1 MPGYLAMSLYLV
13 LVAAA
18 GLFIC
23 FFVSEKI
30 WRKKQQTFAKIADS
44 VIQPEISVSEN
55 AVAQIKTPLNRL
67 PSKNSL
73 PENNDIH
80 VWRHERIYSFYQKNI
95 APFEKILGTSGYL
108 KPVTML
114 LSLLDAHGDCP
125 SVIQANQ
132 DHEYQAIQ
140 NVYDLLAKISL
151 LDHSLNVAEQMIAD
165 VARSKT
171 RDPEMIMGKILVA
184 ALGHDIG
191 KIPDLMN
198 GETCRKGDHPYISYL
213 VLKNA
218 IFTETSPQHEDILS
232 AVKSHH
238 FQIREGFTHDLRK
251 ADQAAREME
260 AEQLS
265 LRGEPASPLI
275 QILHEQAVL
284 EPESQQ
290 QMKKNIKEKGESPE
304 TIDLSWL
311 DLDEFLAFIEPEINR
326 VENNTYFRA
335 FSMNNG
341 LVYIMLSLV
350 SEAVIQ
356 LAKRHNHAEVLVNAD
371 TTEKKR
377 SIEFTVKTLLADKGL
392 IPSFI
397 GKGFSGAR
405 FGLMDTNGKKKMVGI
420 YMPVEARAFK
430 TSLAEMKK
438 KKNKAS
444 VINEIIEV
452 RPLVGQKK

>member
-1 MPGYLAMSLYLV
+1 MPGYLEMSV
-13 LVAAA
+13 CFSAAFA
-18 GLFIC
+18 VVIVIAFW
-23 FFVSEKI
+23 VTEKR
-30 WRKKQQTFAKIADS
+30 WRKKRQTFAKITDS
-44 VIQPEISVSEN
+44 MVHDQAVGAETTVEPVSELLKPQPITN
-55 AVAQIKTPLNRL
+55 PASWKHKR
-67 PSKNSL
+67 
-73 PENNDIH
+73 IH
-80 VWRHERIYSFYQKNI
+80 AFYQKHV

-108 KPVTML
+108 KPVTNL
-114 LSLLDAHGDCP
+114 LSLLDAYGDCP
-125 SVIQANQ
+125 SVVKLNQ
-132 DHEYQAIQ
+132 DHEYQEIQ
-140 NVYDLLAKISL
+140 NVYDLLSKITL
-151 LDHSLNVAEQMIAD
+151 LDHSLNVAEQMISD
-165 VARSKT
+165 VVRSKT
-171 RDPEMIMGKILVA
+171 KDPEMIMGKIIVA

-198 GETCRKGDHPYISYL
+198 GDTCRKGDHPYISYL

-238 FQIREGFTHDLRK
+238 FQVREGFTHDLRK

-265 LRGEPASPLI
+265 LRGESASPLI
-275 QILHEQAVL
+275 QILHEQTTL
-284 EPESQQ
+284 ESANQQ
-290 QMKKNIKEKGESPE
+290 QVKNPKEKGESPE
-304 TIDLSWL
+304 VMDLSWL

-326 VENNTYFRA
+326 IENKTYFRA

-405 FGLMDTNGKKKMVGI
+405 FGLMDANGKKKMVGI

-430 TSLAEMKK
+430 TSLADMEN
-438 KKNKAS
+438 KKNKDS
-444 VINEIIEV
+444 IIKDIIEV

>member
-1 MPGYLAMSLYLV
+1 MDR
-13 LVAAA
+13 
-18 GLFIC
+18 
-23 FFVSEKI
+23 VS
-30 WRKKQQTFAKIADS
+30 
-44 VIQPEISVSEN
+44 
-55 AVAQIKTPLNRL
+55 
-67 PSKNSL
+67 
-73 PENNDIH
+73 
-80 VWRHERIYSFYQKNI
+80 WRHSRIDAFYQKHV

-108 KPVTML
+108 KSISTL
-114 LSLLDAHGDCP
+114 LAILDAHGDCP
-125 SVIQANQ
+125 SVVQIQQ
-132 DHEYQAIQ
+132 DHEYQALQ
-140 NVYDLLAKISL
+140 NVYDLLSRITL

-191 KIPDLMN
+191 KIPDLME
-198 GETCRKGDHPYISYL
+198 GENYRKGDHPYISYL

-251 ADQAAREME
+251 ADQAARERE

-265 LRGEPASPLI
+265 LRGESATPLI
-275 QILHEQAVL
+275 QVLQEQAVL
-284 EPESQQ
+284 EAKPQEINHTL
-290 QMKKNIKEKGESPE
+290 KDKGTAPE

-311 DLDEFLAFIEPEINR
+311 DLDEFLTLIEPEINR
-326 VENNTYFRA
+326 VENNTYFKA

-341 LVYIMLSLV
+341 LVYLMLNLV
-350 SEAVIQ
+350 SETVLL
-356 LAKRHNHAEVLVNAD
+356 LAKRHNHLEVLVNAD

-377 SIEFTVKTLLADKGL
+377 SLEFTVKTLLADKGY

-405 FGLMDTNGKKKMVGI
+405 FGLIDASGRKKLVGV
-420 YMPVEARAFK
+420 YMPVEARAFQ
-430 TSLAEMKK
+430 TSLADLEER
-438 KKNKAS
+438 KNKNN
-444 VINEIIEV
+444 IIKEIIEV

>member
-1 MPGYLAMSLYLV
+1 
-13 LVAAA
+13 
-18 GLFIC
+18 
-23 FFVSEKI
+23 
-30 WRKKQQTFAKIADS
+30 
-44 VIQPEISVSEN
+44 
-55 AVAQIKTPLNRL
+55 
-67 PSKNSL
+67 
-73 PENNDIH
+73 
-80 VWRHERIYSFYQKNI
+80 
-95 APFEKILGTSGYL
+95 
-108 KPVTML
+108 
-114 LSLLDAHGDCP
+114 
-125 SVIQANQ
+125 
-132 DHEYQAIQ
+132 
-140 NVYDLLAKISL
+140 
-151 LDHSLNVAEQMIAD
+151 
-165 VARSKT
+165 
-171 RDPEMIMGKILVA
+171 
-184 ALGHDIG
+184 
-191 KIPDLMN
+191 MN

-265 LRGEPASPLI
+265 LRGESASPLI
-275 QILHEQAVL
+275 QILHEQTASEARSQ
-284 EPESQQ
+284 EPG
-290 QMKKNIKEKGESPE
+290 NILKDKGTSPE

-405 FGLMDTNGKKKMVGI
+405 FGLMDANGKKKMVGI
-420 YMPVEARAFK
+420 YMQVEARAFK
-430 TSLAEMKK
+430 TSLAELEN

>member
-1 MPGYLAMSLYLV
+1 MPGYLAMSLYLA

-30 WRKKQQTFAKIADS
+30 WRKKRQTFAKIADS
-44 VIQPEISVSEN
+44 VIQLEVSTAETAPTAAPISLKPVSSN
-55 AVAQIKTPLNRL
+55 HHT
-67 PSKNSL
+67 S
-73 PENNDIH
+73 
-80 VWRHERIYSFYQKNI
+80 WRHERIHAFYEKHI
-95 APFEKILGTSGYL
+95 KPFEKILGNSGYL

-275 QILHEQAVL
+275 QILHEQTVSEVRSQ
-284 EPESQQ
+284 EPG
-290 QMKKNIKEKGESPE
+290 NILKDKGTSPE

-405 FGLMDTNGKKKMVGI
+405 FGLMDANGKKKMVGI
-420 YMPVEARAFK
+420 YMQVEARAFK
-430 TSLAEMKK
+430 TSLAELEN

>member
-1 MPGYLAMSLYLV
+1 MPAYYEISLYLA

-18 GLFIC
+18 VILIC
-23 FFVSEKI
+23 FWTSERR
-30 WRKKQQTFAKIADS
+30 WRKKQETFAKIADS
-44 VIQPEISVSEN
+44 VIQPEISVADN

-67 PSKNSL
+67 PSNNL
-73 PENNDIH
+73 MPEQNDIH
-80 VWRHERIYSFYQKNI
+80 VWRHERIYSFYQKHI

-114 LSLLDAHGDCP
+114 LSLLDTHGDCP

-265 LRGEPASPLI
+265 LRGESASPLI
-275 QILHEQAVL
+275 QILHEQTASDARSQ
-284 EPESQQ
+284 EPG
-290 QMKKNIKEKGESPE
+290 NILKDKATPPE
-304 TIDLSWL
+304 TIDLPWL
-311 DLDEFLAFIEPEINR
+311 DLEEFLSFIEPEINR

-350 SEAVIQ
+350 SETVIQ
-356 LAKRHNHAEVLVNAD
+356 LAKKHNHAEVLVNAD

-397 GKGFSGAR
+397 GKGFAGAR
-405 FGLMDTNGKKKMVGI
+405 FGLMDANGKKKMVGI

-430 TSLAEMKK
+430 TSLAEMAQ

-444 VINEIIEV
+444 VINEIVEV

>member
-1 MPGYLAMSLYLV
+1 MPGYIEICLYLALISSGIVVV
-13 LVAAA
+13 L
-18 GLFIC
+18 LWL
-23 FFVSEKI
+23 SERQ
-30 WRKKQQTFAKIADS
+30 WQKKRQTFAKIKDS
-44 VIQPEISVSEN
+44 FEAEQLSPIVKQEPAQCDPLMDRVS
-55 AVAQIKTPLNRL
+55 
-67 PSKNSL
+67 
-73 PENNDIH
+73 
-80 VWRHERIYSFYQKNI
+80 WRHSRINAFYQKHV

-108 KPVTML
+108 KSVSTL
-114 LSLLDAHGDCP
+114 LAILDAHGDCP
-125 SVIQANQ
+125 SVVRIQQ
-132 DHEYQAIQ
+132 DHEYHALQ
-140 NVYDLLAKISL
+140 NVYDLLSRISL

-191 KIPDLMN
+191 KIPDLME
-198 GETCRKGDHPYISYL
+198 GENYRKGDHPYISYL

-251 ADQAAREME
+251 ADQAARERE

-265 LRGEPASPLI
+265 LKGKSTSELVQMIHDQKCPE
-275 QILHEQAVL
+275 ILTPTH
-284 EPESQQ
+284 
-290 QMKKNIKEKGESPE
+290 NKETKSKGEIPE

-311 DLDEFLAFIEPEINR
+311 DLDEFLALIEPGINQ
-326 VENNTYFRA
+326 VENNSYFKA

-341 LVYIMLSLV
+341 LVYLMLNLV
-350 SEAVIQ
+350 SETVLI
-356 LAKRHNHAEVLVNAD
+356 LAKRHNHLEVLVNAD

-377 SIEFTVKTLLADKGL
+377 SLEFTVKTLLADKGY

-405 FGLMDTNGKKKMVGI
+405 FGLMDASGKKKLVGV
-420 YMPVEARAFK
+420 YMPVEARAFQ
-430 TSLAEMKK
+430 TSLADLEER
-438 KKNKAS
+438 KNKNN
-444 VINEIIEV
+444 IIKEIIEV